1 MVTSWFCSTKNAEQ
15 KELKK
20 TEIKVELKLK
30 KHTILWKAPDFENMQ
45 EIITVKN
52 PLIFG
57 LLNQLTGK
65 WSNFFRNL
73 RNKDYKILYY

>member
-1 MVTSWFCSTKNAEQ
+1 MVTSWFCSTKKQ

-20 TEIKVELKLK
+20 TDIEVELKLK
-30 KHTILWKAPDFENMQ
+30 KNTILWDAPDFENMQ

-57 LLNQLTGK
+57 LLK
-65 WSNFFRNL
+65 
-73 RNKDYKILYY
+73 